1 LDVQTQEAYP
11 DNIYSI
17 LADHRELWTFGDQTI
32 EVYRNEG
39 DADVVFRTDPGAFID
54 MGIQAAWS
62 ATKLPTVGPA
72 WIGGDYRGRP
82 VAYRMSGF
90 TPTRLSTHGVEQ
102 AWSEYSDIS
111 DAIGWVEQWQGHTWL
126 VFTFPTGNAT
136 WVYDVSTNM
145 WHERA
150 SGPSLD
156 RHRGRCHAYVWAKHF
171 VGDHST
177 GEIHEMSMD
186 FKTDNSLDI
195 TRMRTAPHIAKD
207 RDRIFYNRLDLDIEG
222 GEITGPVFNLEI
234 SDDGGRTF
242 RAPVSTTAVGTETYE
257 QTVRWSRLGSARSR
271 VFRVTST
278 EAMRHAWVSAYL
290 DATGGQH

>member
-1 LDVQTQEAYP
+1 
-11 DNIYSI
+11 
-17 LADHRELWTFGDQTI
+17 
-32 EVYRNEG
+32 
-39 DADVVFRTDPGAFID
+39 
-54 MGIQAAWS
+54 
-62 ATKLPTVGPA
+62 
-72 WIGGDYRGRP
+72 
-82 VAYRMSGF
+82 
-90 TPTRLSTHGVEQ
+90 
-102 AWSEYSDIS
+102 
-111 DAIGWVEQWQGHTWL
+111 
-126 VFTFPTGNAT
+126 
-136 WVYDVSTNM
+136 
-145 WHERA
+145 
-150 SGPSLD
+150 
-156 RHRGRCHAYVWAKHF
+156 